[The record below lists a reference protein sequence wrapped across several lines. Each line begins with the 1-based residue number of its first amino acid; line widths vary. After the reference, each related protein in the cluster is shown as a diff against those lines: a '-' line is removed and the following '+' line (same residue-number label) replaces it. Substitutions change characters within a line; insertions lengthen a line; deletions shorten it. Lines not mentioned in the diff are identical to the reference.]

1 MAYVLVCLMGYCLGC
16 SHMAVYLAKWK
27 KIDLKNLGSGNNGA
41 SNAAIVLGW
50 RAGILTALHDMG
62 KAALA
67 VAAAGWLFPQLAY
80 AREAAGAACVVGH
93 VFPVFLKFRGGK
105 GFAPYLG
112 MTLVLNWK
120 LALIL
125 MLAVAVI
132 TLAADYIVFGTFVT
146 VCAVPIYQ
154 GIAHEN
160 LLAALILAAASAVVI
175 WKHRENIV
183 KILSGTEIGLRS
195 TLRKTHRIEKEKA

>member
-1 MAYVLVCLMGYCLGC
+1 MAYILVCLMGYLLGC
-16 SHMAVYLAKWK
+16 SNMAAYLAKWK
-27 KIDLKNLGSGNNGA
+27 KVDLKNRGSGNNGA

-50 RAGILTALHDMG
+50 RAGILTALHDIG

-67 VAAAGWLFPQLAY
+67 VALARWLFLQQPY
-80 AREAAGAACVVGH
+80 IGEAAGVACVLGH

-105 GFAPYLG
+105 GFASYLG

-125 MLAVAVI
+125 MLTVVVI
-132 TLAADYIVFGTFVT
+132 TLVADYIVFGTFTT
-146 VCAVPIYQ
+146 VCAVPVYQ
-154 GIAHEN
+154 GVVSHN
-160 LLAALILAAASAVVI
+160 LAVALILAVASAVVI

-183 KILSGTEIGLRS
+183 KILNGTEIGLRG
-195 TLRKTHRIEKEKA
+195 TLSKKHRIEKEKA

>member
-1 MAYVLVCLMGYCLGC
+1 MAYILACLMGYLLGC
-16 SHMAVYLAKWK
+16 SNMAAYLAKWK
-27 KIDLKNLGSGNNGA
+27 KVDLKNRGSGNNGA

-50 RAGILTALHDMG
+50 RAGILTALHDIG

-67 VAAAGWLFPQLAY
+67 VALARWLFLQQPY
-80 AREAAGAACVVGH
+80 IGEVAGVACVLGH

-105 GFAPYLG
+105 GFASYLG

-125 MLAVAVI
+125 MLTVAVI
-132 TLAADYIVFGTFVT
+132 TLMADYIVFGTFTT
-146 VCAVPIYQ
+146 VCAVPVYQ
-154 GIAHEN
+154 GVVSHS
-160 LLAALILAAASAVVI
+160 LAVALILAVASAVVI

-183 KILSGTEIGLRS
+183 KILNGTEIGLRG
-195 TLRKTHRIEKEKA
+195 TLSKKHRIEKEKA